1 MEVGG
6 VLTVLEI
13 LGLKQA
19 KEQDKAE
26 ALRLLTCVANAG
38 RKYKE
43 LICESYGKNDYY
55 ILDKIIVHYLIFGV
69 KDVIDMNHP
78 RCFTNFIRFRL
89 KLNFMCIFSIRRP
102 LKFLKVKCNPGTIRA
117 ER

>member
-1 MEVGG
+1 MAEFLEVGG

-19 KEQDKAE
+19 KEEDKAE

-43 LICESYGKNDYY
+43 LICESYGKMLFNTHTSQRYSSY
-55 ILDKIIVHYLIFGV
+55 I
-69 KDVIDMNHP
+69 
-78 RCFTNFIRFRL
+78 
-89 KLNFMCIFSIRRP
+89 
-102 LKFLKVKCNPGTIRA
+102 
-117 ER
+117 